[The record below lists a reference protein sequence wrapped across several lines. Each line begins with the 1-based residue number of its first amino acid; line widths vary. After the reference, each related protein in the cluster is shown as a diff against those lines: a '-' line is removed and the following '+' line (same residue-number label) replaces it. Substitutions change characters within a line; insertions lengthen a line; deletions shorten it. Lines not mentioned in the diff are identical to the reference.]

1 MNEHDYEFEDVSLD
15 ETNDI
20 ENLLECN
27 IHIFGCNKKME
38 SKKIIRK
45 SKSCYNMDLLLIDE
59 INHYILIKNSN
70 SFISNNSH
78 IVKSCRN
85 CLNVFYSESKY
96 KFHIEYCMN
105 RKPKKLI
112 PSYKKYMKFEN
123 LKNCIKRNWIIQSDF
138 ECIIDPITKEHE
150 FISGAYYVE
159 CKNHKYSKK
168 IQKFYNLEEY
178 TKTLYSELKYIE
190 EIEEKYLNNPI
201 DYDNFNEE
209 EFDNTKKCQYCYCDF
224 NHPYNDR
231 CVVLN
236 EIVDKVKLKSILDNN
251 DFNEEINN
259 LARNYYQSLDDL
271 GRKRIVYKQKHKHKD
286 RYYPV
291 GSALTYL
298 KKEIRNSIMPK
309 NIKDIDMINSHPV
322 ILFNLCQKND
332 ISCNILKNYIENR
345 NIILESFGDNKKIV
359 KELFLTILNGGFKE
373 KYSDDD
379 RINNYLNLLEKEIIE
394 IQKIFYE
401 KDKRYF
407 EKGYN
412 HLGKNLS
419 RIILDVENQILQVM
433 INYFVLKRTKIL
445 TLKYDGLKIYTDDKS
460 RHFSINDL
468 ERIILEKTG
477 INMKLSIKTINDMFP
492 ELGIRVST
500 DDIQSENIIEN
511 KLKVVHHDHAFEKK
525 NIISYICRECNLQ
538 IKNDKSVP
546 IYFLNGMK
554 YDNSIIL
561 KSLCDIYKDEMTLKC
576 IGNTCESFKMIDFK
590 FKDMKYSF
598 KLLDICNFVKGS
610 LSSLSD
616 NLSDKDKIVTK
627 KYFPDNFEL
636 LKTKVCFPYEWL
648 TKENIYDKELPSID
662 KFYSSLKLGNISEKE
677 YKKTLEI
684 YKKLKCKNIKEYLD
698 IYMTLDVCLQTDI
711 FNTFRN
717 IIWDKFEIDCTK
729 YITSCSLSLDL
740 MLKYTKTKIELFKD
754 ITTFD
759 YANSSIIGGI
769 CIASQNIAN
778 NDNGKSVIS
787 SCDIVSLYPSIMLQK
802 LPIGSYKFVSKFNR
816 YRYGQNQNFSCL
828 LNVEIYSTQKV
839 LDNKTLSQFPALLSK
854 TSIVSYD
861 HLSEFQRKNLKENY
875 KSSDKIMGHHG
886 YNKNSFVSFEMYEM
900 LRSLGYKM
908 KIKRILEFRHDDF
921 MKPYIDFLF
930 EKKIIL

>member
-1 MNEHDYEFEDVSLD
+1 M
-15 ETNDI
+15 I
-20 ENLLECN
+20 W
-27 IHIFGCNKKME
+27 
-38 SKKIIRK
+38 
-45 SKSCYNMDLLLIDE
+45 LIV
-59 INHYILIKNSN
+59 IQLSYLI
-70 SFISNNSH
+70 
-78 IVKSCRN
+78 
-85 CLNVFYSESKY
+85 
-96 KFHIEYCMN
+96 
-105 RKPKKLI
+105 
-112 PSYKKYMKFEN
+112 
-123 LKNCIKRNWIIQSDF
+123 
-138 ECIIDPITKEHE
+138 
-150 FISGAYYVE
+150 
-159 CKNHKYSKK
+159 
-168 IQKFYNLEEY
+168 
-178 TKTLYSELKYIE
+178 
-190 EIEEKYLNNPI
+190 
-201 DYDNFNEE
+201 
-209 EFDNTKKCQYCYCDF
+209 
-224 NHPYNDR
+224 
-231 CVVLN
+231 
-236 EIVDKVKLKSILDNN
+236 
-251 DFNEEINN
+251 
-259 LARNYYQSLDDL
+259 
-271 GRKRIVYKQKHKHKD
+271 
-286 RYYPV
+286 
-291 GSALTYL
+291 
-298 KKEIRNSIMPK
+298 
-309 NIKDIDMINSHPV
+309 
-322 ILFNLCQKND
+322 CQKNNV
-332 ISCNILKNYIENR
+332 SCNILKNYIENR
-345 NIILESFGDNKKIV
+345 NIILESFGDNKKVV

-433 INYFVLKRTKIL
+433 INYFVLKRIKIL
-445 TLKYDGLKIYTDDKS
+445 TLEYDGLKIYTDDKS

-477 INMKLSIKTINDMFP
+477 INMKLSFKTINDMFP
-492 ELGIRVST
+492 ELGIIVST

-511 KLKVVHHDHAFEKK
+511 KLKVIHHDHAFEKR
-525 NIISYICRECNLQ
+525 NITSYICRECNLQ

-546 IYFLNGMK
+546 IYFFNGMK

-561 KSLCDIYKDEMTLKC
+561 KSLCDIYKDEITLKC

-616 NLSDKDKIVTK
+616 NLSVKDKIVTK
-627 KYFPDNFEL
+627 KHFPDNFEL
-636 LKTKVCFPYEWL
+636 LKTKVSFPYEWL
-648 TKENIYDKELPSID
+648 TRENIYDKELPSID
-662 KFYSSLKLGNISEKE
+662 EFYSSLKLGNISEEE
-677 YKKTLEI
+677 YKKTLET

-698 IYMTLDVCLQTDI
+698 IYMTLDVCLQTDT
-711 FNTFRN
+711 FNAFRN

-740 MLKYTKTKIELFKD
+740 MLKYTKAKIELFKD

-759 YANSSIIGGI
+759 YVNSSIIGGI

-778 NDNGKSVIS
+778 NDNGKCVIS

-816 YRYGQNQNFSCL
+816 YRYGQNKIFSCL
-828 LNVEIYSTQKV
+828 LNIEIYSTQKV

-854 TSIVSYD
+854 TSIVFD

-875 KSSDKIMGHHG
+875 KSSDKIIGHHG

-908 KIKRILEFRHDDF
+908 KIKRILEFRHDNF

-930 EKKIIL
+930 EKKSYYKSIKNIGMSNTFKILANSLFGVMMTRVEKFREFKVVTTEKQVDKQVKKPNCSCRNIVNENLSIIKLEKTSVIYSYPILIGSIILQNSKVYIYKYLYKIYPKVFGDDYKILYMDTDSIYSKLNMSHDKYLEILEKNKDLFGNNIGQIQPEPEILHNPIQEGVFLSSKSYSYICKSDIPNNKNKMKSNISHTKGIFDSYSKQFIDHNLFKETLLNNNKPDKISFNIISVKNQKITSKEINKYNIEFLNDKRYIKDINSNIPHTLFIE